1 MDETTYVF
9 DADGLVMGRLASIT
23 AELLL
28 KAARSDRDDKIII
41 VNAEKAIITGSKDSV
56 FAKYHSKYKLNHARK
71 GPYFPRMPDMI
82 LKRAVRG
89 MLPYQSKTSGRR
101 ALKNLRVEIGTP
113 SYLSDGMPEGHK
125 EGDVS
130 VIKRGLPD
138 RFVRLGEVSANLG
151 APTHRWGEN

>member
-1 MDETTYVF
+1 
-9 DADGLVMGRLASIT
+9 
-23 AELLL
+23 
-28 KAARSDRDDKIII
+28 
-41 VNAEKAIITGSKDSV
+41 
-56 FAKYHSKYKLNHARK
+56 
-71 GPYFPRMPDMI
+71 MPDMI

-113 SYLSDGMPEGHK
+113 SFLADGMPEGHE

-130 VIKRGLPD
+130 AIKRGLPD